1 MVLGL
6 FDFSG
11 QTMNPQ
17 FTQDQKKD
25 QMLKFEA
32 QKSRSHAGERLLCE
46 CYLVRLRV

>member
-11 QTMNPQ
+11 QTMNLQ

-25 QMLKFEA
+25 QMLKFQA
-32 QKSRSHAGERLLCE
+32 QKSRSHAGGTAT
-46 CYLVRLRV
+46 LRMLFS